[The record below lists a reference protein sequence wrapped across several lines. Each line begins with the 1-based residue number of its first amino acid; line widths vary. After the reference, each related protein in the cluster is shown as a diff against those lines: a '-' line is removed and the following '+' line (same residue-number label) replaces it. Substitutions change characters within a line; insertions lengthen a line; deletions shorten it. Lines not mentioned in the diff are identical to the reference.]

1 MTTEIIKDT
10 HFKKT
15 ASGLKPDA
23 KGRITLSKVKMPED
37 VTYHVYT
44 NDLGQIVLDPQI
56 TIPASE
62 AWLYLNENAMG
73 AVRRGLYEAAQ
84 GNVSKA
90 DLDAQ

>member
-1 MTTEIIKDT
+1 MTTDIIKDT

-23 KGRITLSKVKMPED
+23 KGRIRLSKAKMPED

-62 AWLYLNENAMG
+62 AWLFVNESAIST
-73 AVRRGLYEAAQ
+73 VRRGLHEAKQ
-84 GNVSKA
+84 GSISKVDMG
-90 DLDAQ
+90 DL